1 MRKWLEKPYHSLD
14 YMLQDRFKE
23 KVYKITLNGG
33 MSCPTGMVHWETV
46 AVSSAVPEVPVTLR
60 QILPSLFLRR

>member
-14 YMLQDRFKE
+14 YMLQERFKE

-33 MSCPTGMVHWETV
+33 MSCPNRMVHWETV
-46 AVSSAVPEVPVTLR
+46 AVSSAVPEVR
-60 QILPSLFLRR
+60 

>member
-23 KVYKITLNGG
+23 KVYKITLNGI
-33 MSCPTGMVHWETV
+33 MLIYC
-46 AVSSAVPEVPVTLR
+46 AV
-60 QILPSLFLRR
+60 LRRMQRGKWSVFFLLEKRR